1 MPTVSPY
8 PPVSDPLA
16 LLHPGTGALLD
27 VGCNV
32 GDLLAAAAERG
43 VRSLAGMD
51 VNAAAVATARERL
64 RGHPDAAVVTA
75 EAYALPFR
83 AGQFQLAFCLE
94 VLEHVPAQMRRQTLE
109 EIHRVLAPGG
119 RLVLS
124 VPHAG
129 AFAWADP
136 ANLRFRAP
144 GLYRAASRLVGGAG
158 REAGFAEGES
168 RVEPHHHFS
177 VAELQGL
184 MAGLFHVEQLSFRG
198 ALVEPLTHA
207 LAWPFYRRG
216 SFGHPLL
223 RALHAL
229 ENADRSRDWGE
240 RWGYGVL
247 LVACRD

>member
-1 MPTVSPY
+1 VTPY
-8 PPVSDPLA
+8 PKVSDPLA
-16 LLHPGTGALLD
+16 LLHPGAGALLD

-32 GDLLAAAAERG
+32 GDLLATAAERG
-43 VRSLAGMD
+43 MRPLAGVD

-64 RGHPDAAVVTA
+64 AGHPDATVLQS
-75 EAYALPFR
+75 EAFSLPFE
-83 AGQFQLAFCLE
+83 AGRFQLAFCLE
-94 VLEHVPAQMRRQTLE
+94 VLEHVPAQMRRRSLE
-109 EIHRVLAPGG
+109 EVHRVLAPGG
-119 RLVLS
+119 QLVLS

-144 GLYRAASRLVGGAG
+144 RLFRAASRLVGGAG

-177 VAELQGL
+177 LPELEGL
-184 MAGLFHVEQLSFRG
+184 LTGLFQVEQLSFRG
-198 ALVEPLTHA
+198 ALLEPLTHA

-216 SFGHPLL
+216 QFGHPLL

-229 ENADRSRDWGE
+229 ENADRRRDFGE
-240 RWGYGVL
+240 RWGYGVV
-247 LVACRD
+247 LVARRD